1 MNVATELSP
10 LRPRI
15 ALAMGDPA
23 GIAPELTARLLA
35 DREVTS
41 AAQLLVIGDRRV
53 LDEGARVAGVTLDLV
68 HAISEDGIP
77 AVHER
82 PVLLDL
88 GHLDPKSTASR

>member
-35 DREVTS
+35 DRV
-41 AAQLLVIGDRRV
+41 D
-53 LDEGARVAGVTLDLV
+53 DLV
-68 HAISEDGIP
+68 HVVNRSRIGGNE
-77 AVHER
+77 
-82 PVLLDL
+82 L
-88 GHLDPKSTASR
+88 GDVV